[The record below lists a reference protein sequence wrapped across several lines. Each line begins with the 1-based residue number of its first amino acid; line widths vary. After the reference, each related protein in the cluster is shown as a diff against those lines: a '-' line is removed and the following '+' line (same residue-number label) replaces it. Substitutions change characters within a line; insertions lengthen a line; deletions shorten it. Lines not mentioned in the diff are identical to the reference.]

1 MRVPSDQIGG
11 RLSEFPGKGSISFVE
26 IVLLT
31 EAMAMKQFDHYC
43 KTLRCKMSKEACLGR
58 QLLAF
63 KTQNYRIDAQTVLAS
78 QGFYPECY
86 ACVRGRSLAHS
97 CGINIRLLRRQMTS
111 LRARVEESP
120 WIGYC
125 IHRQFR

>member
-1 MRVPSDQIGG
+1 MLLAR
-11 RLSEFPGKGSISFVE
+11 ESISFIE

-31 EAMAMKQFDHYC
+31 EVMAMKQFDHYC

-63 KTQNYRIDAQTVLAS
+63 KTQNYRIDAHAVLAD

-86 ACVRGRSLAHS
+86 ACVRGRRLAHS
-97 CGINIRLLRRQMTS
+97 CGINISLLRRQVAN
-111 LRARVEESP
+111 LRTRVEESP

-125 IHRQFR
+125 IRRRFR

>member
-1 MRVPSDQIGG
+1 M
-11 RLSEFPGKGSISFVE
+11 
-26 IVLLT
+26 LLVT

-63 KTQNYRIDAQTVLAS
+63 KTQDYRIDAHTVLAS

-86 ACVRGRSLAHS
+86 SCVRGRRLAHS
-97 CGINIRLLRRQMTS
+97 CGINIGLLRRQMAD
-111 LRARVEESP
+111 LRARVEQSP
-120 WIGYC
+120 WIAYC
-125 IHRQFR
+125 MQRRAR